1 MVNSITSSSQVA
13 QTYQLQQHQTNPQTQ
28 KNVQGDQEPQ
38 DTVVLSKQA
47 TGTNDL
53 AQGDPDHDGH

>member
-1 MVNSITSSSQVA
+1 MINSVTSNSPVTPPYQA
-13 QTYQLQQHQTNPQTQ
+13 QPSHNPQTE
-28 KNVQGDQEPQ
+28 KNAQGDQQPQ

-47 TGTNDL
+47 TGANDL

>member
-1 MVNSITSSSQVA
+1 MINSVGTNSQVA
-13 QTYQLQQHQTNPQTQ
+13 QAQQTQ
-28 KNVQGDQEPQ
+28 QQQQKHVAAQQNNQKQPE

-47 TGTNDL
+47 SGANDL